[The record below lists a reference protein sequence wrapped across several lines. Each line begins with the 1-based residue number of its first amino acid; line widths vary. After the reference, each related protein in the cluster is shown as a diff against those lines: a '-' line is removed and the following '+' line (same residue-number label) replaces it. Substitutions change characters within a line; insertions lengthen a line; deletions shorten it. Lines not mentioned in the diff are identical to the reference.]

1 LFSYEGVAM
10 SQLYAVRSDGMDVSD
25 IGRLAAIAGPL
36 TARFDVPSAADA
48 SMELLRTISEVLDIR
63 RVFPRVSELANHVLP
78 HDGLALVFLDGSNQ
92 LTLEARSTE
101 ALPEFR
107 RLAIGGDGEPQIVR
121 DLRLAGPRLAPCDP
135 PDVVQQFIARGYRS
149 LLMARS
155 LARRQAIGLMF
166 LSKRPD
172 GFAQG
177 DGPAARRLADYVA
190 LAVSHEQLAEAER
203 HDAEA
208 RVRAERFD
216 NRVQSLVEGAERK
229 AGAVSAIGQSPEW
242 KDVLKRAMQVA
253 ATETTVSLL
262 GESGTGK
269 EVIARL
275 IHRSSARR
283 SGPFVAINCAAL
295 PEQLLESELFGYER
309 GAFTG
314 AQQSKPGQIEMAS
327 GGVLFLD
334 EVSEML
340 PAAQAK
346 LLRVLQEREFLRLGG
361 TRMIKANVRVI
372 AATNRD
378 LRDAVARGTFREDL
392 YYRLQVFDIRIPP
405 LRDRA
410 SDIPLFVDAFL
421 QDIGRS
427 MGGRPQGVTAEAR
440 AMLVAH
446 SWPGNVRELRNVL
459 ERAAIL
465 CEGGFIGPRHL
476 SLDAAPA
483 ALALPGTD
491 LGAAERQTI
500 ERVLRETDGN
510 KAKAARR
517 LGLTRTQLYVR
528 LRKYDLD
535 HAAAS

>member
-1 LFSYEGVAM
+1 M
-10 SQLYAVRSDGMDVSD
+10 SQLYAVRSDGVDVSKAS
-25 IGRLAAIAGPL
+25 RLAAIAGPL
-36 TARFDVPSAADA
+36 AAGYDALSMADA
-48 SMELLRTISEVLDIR
+48 SMELLRTIAEVLDIR
-63 RVFPRVSELANHVLP
+63 RVFPRVSELANRVLP
-78 HDGLALVFLDGSNQ
+78 HDCLALVFLDESNH
-92 LTLEARSTE
+92 LTLEARSTD
-101 ALPEFR
+101 AFPEFR
-107 RLAIGGDGEPQIVR
+107 RLPIAGDAEHHIVR
-121 DLRLAGPRLAPCDP
+121 DLRMAGPRLALWDP
-135 PDVVQQFIARGYRS
+135 PDVVEHLVATGYRS
-149 LLMARS
+149 LLVARS

-166 LSKRPD
+166 LSQHPD
-172 GFAQG
+172 AFSP
-177 DGPAARRLADYVA
+177 DDVPAARQIADYVA

-216 NRVQSLVEGAERK
+216 ARVQSFAERVDRK
-229 AGAVSAIGQSPEW
+229 AGHAPAIGQSPEW
-242 KDVLKRAMQVA
+242 KGVLKRAMQVA
-253 ATETTVSLL
+253 STETTVCLQ

-269 EVIARL
+269 EVIAQF
-275 IHRSSARR
+275 IHRASARR

-295 PEQLLESELFGYER
+295 PEHLLESELFGYER

-314 AQQSKPGQIEMAS
+314 AQQAKPGQIEMAS

-340 PAAQAK
+340 PVAQAK

-361 TRMIKANVRVI
+361 TRPIKANVRVI

-427 MGGRPQGVTAEAR
+427 MSGRPARVTPEAS
-440 AMLVAH
+440 AMLLAH
-446 SWPGNVRELRNVL
+446 TWPGNVRELRNVL

-465 CEGGFIGPRHL
+465 CEGALITPRHL
-476 SLDAAPA
+476 SLNAAPMSPS
-483 ALALPGTD
+483 LPASD

-500 ERVLRETDGN
+500 ARVLRETDGN

-535 HAAAS
+535 QAAAS

>member
-1 LFSYEGVAM
+1 M
-10 SQLYAVRSDGMDVSD
+10 SQLYAVRSDGMNVSDVS
-25 IGRLAAIAGPL
+25 RLAAMARPL
-36 TARFDVPSAADA
+36 AARYDGLSTGDA

-63 RVFPRVSELANHVLP
+63 RVFPRVSELANHVLA
-78 HDGLALVFLDGSNQ
+78 HDCLALVFLDESNH
-92 LTLEARSTE
+92 LTLEARSTDG
-101 ALPEFR
+101 LPEFR
-107 RLAIGGDGEPQIVR
+107 RLAFAGDAEPQIVR
-121 DLRLAGPRLAPCDP
+121 DLRMACPRLALCDP
-135 PDVVQQFIARGYRS
+135 PDVVEQIIAKGYRS
-149 LLMARS
+149 LLVVRS

-166 LSKRPD
+166 LSKDPD
-172 GFAQG
+172 AFTPA
-177 DGPAARRLADYVA
+177 DVPAARQIADYVA
-190 LAVSHEQLAEAER
+190 LAVSHEQLAEAAR
-203 HDAEA
+203 QDAEA

-216 NRVQSLVEGAERK
+216 SRVQSLTGGVDRK
-229 AGAVSAIGQSPEW
+229 AGHVPAIGQSPEW
-242 KDVLKRAMQVA
+242 RGVLKRATQVA
-253 ATETTVSLL
+253 STETTVCLQ

-269 EVIARL
+269 EVIARF
-275 IHRSSARR
+275 IHRASARLA
-283 SGPFVAINCAAL
+283 GPFVAINCAAL
-295 PEQLLESELFGYER
+295 PEHLLESELFGYER

-314 AQQSKPGQIEMAS
+314 AQQSKAGQIEMAS

-340 PAAQAK
+340 PVAQAK

-361 TRMIKANVRVI
+361 TRPIKANVRVI
-372 AATNRD
+372 AATNID
-378 LRDAVARGTFREDL
+378 LQDAVARGTFREDL

-410 SDIPLFVDAFL
+410 GDIPLFVEAFL

-427 MGGRPQGVTAEAR
+427 MRGRPAGMTPEASG
-440 AMLVAH
+440 MLMAYT
-446 SWPGNVRELRNVL
+446 WPGNVRELRNVL

-465 CEGGFIGPRHL
+465 CEGGLITPRHL
-476 SLDAAPA
+476 SLNAVSMAPS
-483 ALALPGTD
+483 LPGND
-491 LGAAERQTI
+491 LGAAERRTI

>member
-1 LFSYEGVAM
+1 M
-10 SQLYAVRSDGMDVSD
+10 SQLYAVRSDGMDVSQV
-25 IGRLAAIAGPL
+25 GRLAATPGPL
-36 TARFDVPSAADA
+36 AARYAGQSATDA

-63 RVFPRVSELANHVLP
+63 RIFPRVSELANHVLP
-78 HDGLALVFLDGSNQ
+78 HDGLALVFVDGSNQ
-92 LTLEARSTE
+92 LTLEARSTD
-101 ALPEFR
+101 ALPLFR
-107 RLAIGGDGEPQIVR
+107 RLAIAGDTELHIVK
-121 DLRLAGPRLAPCDP
+121 DLQLAASRLALCDP
-135 PDVVQQFIARGYRS
+135 PDVVEHVIAGGFRS
-149 LLMARS
+149 LLMVRS

-166 LSKRPD
+166 LSKRPAAFVPAD
-172 GFAQG
+172 A
-177 DGPAARRLADYVA
+177 PAARRLADYVA

-208 RVRAERFD
+208 RVRAERLD
-216 NRVQSLVEGAERK
+216 SRVQALAAEVDRR
-229 AGAVSAIGQSPEW
+229 AGYVPAIGQSVEW
-242 KDVLKRAMQVA
+242 KGVLKRAMQVA
-253 ATETTVSLL
+253 ATETTVSLQ

-269 EVIARL
+269 EVIARF
-275 IHRSSARR
+275 IHRASARHA
-283 SGPFVAINCAAL
+283 GPFVAINCAAL

-314 AQQSKPGQIEMAS
+314 AQQAKPGQIEMAS
-327 GGVLFLD
+327 AGVLFLD

-361 TRMIKANVRVI
+361 TRPIKASVRVI
-372 AATNRD
+372 AATHRD
-378 LRDAVARGTFREDL
+378 LRDAVARGAFREDL

-410 SDIPLFVDAFL
+410 SDIPLFVDAL
-421 QDIGRS
+421 LEDIGRS
-427 MGGRPQGVTAEAR
+427 MGGSPQGVTPEAR
-440 AMLVAH
+440 GMLLAH

-465 CEGGFIGPRHL
+465 CEGGFITPRHL
-476 SLDAAPA
+476 SLEAAPMA
-483 ALALPGTD
+483 PVQPAND
-491 LGAAERQTI
+491 LGATERRTI

-535 HAAAS
+535 QAAAS

>member
-1 LFSYEGVAM
+1 M
-10 SQLYAVRSDGMDVSD
+10 SQLYAVRSDGVDVSQV
-25 IGRLAAIAGPL
+25 GRLAAMAGPPA
-36 TARFDVPSAADA
+36 ARCDDLSTSDA

-78 HDGLALVFLDGSNQ
+78 HDGLALVFLNGSNH
-92 LTLEARSTE
+92 LTLEARSTD

-107 RLAIGGDGEPQIVR
+107 TLTLAGDAEFHIVK
-121 DLRLAGPRLAPCDP
+121 DLRLAGPRLARCDP
-135 PDVVQQFIARGYRS
+135 PDVVEHIIGKGYRS
-149 LLMARS
+149 LLMVRS
-155 LARRQAIGLMF
+155 LARRQAIGLVF
-166 LSKRPD
+166 LSKHPD
-172 GFAQG
+172 AFTPG
-177 DGPAARRLADYVA
+177 DVPAARRLADYVA

-216 NRVQSLVEGAERK
+216 SRVQALAAGVDRK
-229 AGAVSAIGQSPEW
+229 AGYVAAIGQSPEW
-242 KDVLKRAMQVA
+242 KGVVRKAMQVA
-253 ATETTVSLL
+253 ATETTVSLQ

-269 EVIARL
+269 EVIARF
-275 IHRSSARR
+275 IHRASARR
-283 SGPFVAINCAAL
+283 AGPFVAINCAAL
-295 PEQLLESELFGYER
+295 PEQLFESELFGYER

-314 AQQSKPGQIEMAS
+314 AQQSKPGLIEMAS

-361 TRMIKANVRVI
+361 TRPIKANVRVI

-421 QDIGRS
+421 EDIGRS
-427 MGGRPQGVTAEAR
+427 MSGRPQGVTAEAR
-440 AMLVAH
+440 EMLLAH

-465 CEGGFIGPRHL
+465 CEGGFITPPHL
-476 SLDAAPA
+476 SLNADPMTP
-483 ALALPGTD
+483 ALPAND
-491 LGAAERQTI
+491 LGAVERRTI

-535 HAAAS
+535 LAAAS

>member
-1 LFSYEGVAM
+1 M
-10 SQLYAVRSDGMDVSD
+10 SQLYAVRSDGRDVSQV
-25 IGRLAAIAGPL
+25 GRMAAMASPLAVRYDGL
-36 TARFDVPSAADA
+36 SAADA
-48 SMELLRTISEVLDIR
+48 SVELLRTIGEVLDIR
-63 RVFPRVSELANHVLP
+63 RIFPRVSELANHVLP
-78 HDGLALVFLDGSNQ
+78 HDGLALVFVDGSNQ
-92 LTLEARSTE
+92 LTLEARSTD
-101 ALPEFR
+101 AIPEFR
-107 RLAIGGDGEPQIVR
+107 RLTIAGDAELHIVK
-121 DLRLAGPRLAPCDP
+121 DLQLAAPWLALCDP
-135 PDVVQQFIARGYRS
+135 PDVVEDVIAGGFRS
-149 LLMARS
+149 LLMVRS

-166 LSKRPD
+166 LSKRPAA
-172 GFAQG
+172 FTSG
-177 DGPAARRLADYVA
+177 DVPAARRLADYVA
-190 LAVSHEQLAEAER
+190 LAVSHEQLASAER

-208 RVRAERFD
+208 RVRAERLD
-216 NRVQSLVEGAERK
+216 SRVQAFAAGVDRK
-229 AGAVSAIGQSPEW
+229 AGHLPAIGQSAEW

-253 ATETTVSLL
+253 ATETTVCLQ

-275 IHRSSARR
+275 IHRASARQA
-283 SGPFVAINCAAL
+283 GPFVGINCAAL

-340 PAAQAK
+340 PVAQAK

-361 TRMIKANVRVI
+361 TRPIKASVRVI

-410 SDIPLFVDAFL
+410 GDIPLFVDAFL
-421 QDIGRS
+421 EDIGRS
-427 MGGRPQGVTAEAR
+427 IGGSPQGVTHEAR
-440 AMLVAH
+440 ELLLAH

-465 CEGGFIGPRHL
+465 CEGGFITPRHL
-476 SLDAAPA
+476 SLDVAPMPPSQ
-483 ALALPGTD
+483 PGND
-491 LGAAERQTI
+491 LGAAERRTI